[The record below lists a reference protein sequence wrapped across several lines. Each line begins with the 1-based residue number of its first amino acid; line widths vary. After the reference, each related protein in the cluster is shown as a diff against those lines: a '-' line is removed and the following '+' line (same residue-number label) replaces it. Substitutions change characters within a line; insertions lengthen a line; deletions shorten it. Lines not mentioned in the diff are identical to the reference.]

1 MTEGLTHRILR
12 TQVERDLERYAA
24 LPKRKSPERDAALL
38 TLIESV
44 AVLSKLE
51 RDLMKPGPTHDYP
64 AGKLNADDEGGLKIA
79 IADDG
84 RGNIIINFGKE
95 VAWIAMSK
103 VQAIEF
109 ANLIIDKA
117 EQP

>member
-1 MTEGLTHRILR
+1 
-12 TQVERDLERYAA
+12 
-24 LPKRKSPERDAALL
+24 
-38 TLIESV
+38 
-44 AVLSKLE
+44 
-51 RDLMKPGPTHDYP
+51 MKAGPTHDFP
-64 AGKLNADDEGGLKIA
+64 AGKLNADDKGGLNVA

-84 RGNIIINFGKE
+84 RGNIIIDFGHE

-117 EQP
+117 ERA